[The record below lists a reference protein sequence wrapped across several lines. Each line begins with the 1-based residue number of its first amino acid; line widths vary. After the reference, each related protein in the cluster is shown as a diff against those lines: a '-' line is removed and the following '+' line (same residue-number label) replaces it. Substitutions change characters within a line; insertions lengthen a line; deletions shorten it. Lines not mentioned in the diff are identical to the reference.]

1 MNVGKI
7 ILTAFLSLCLT
18 CFSANAG
25 QNQHGD
31 LPLSLRVAL
40 NEAYELFDD
49 QQYMEAIEK
58 LTAFRAENKR
68 GSNHYLVDFTIGNA
82 WLQQNNAVRAA
93 PFYEAAV
100 AKNPD
105 FSAAWLNLA
114 RCRYELLQY
123 KPAAE
128 AFLKGYESS
137 SPKEALTLYYAAV
150 SWFQAGEP
158 SKTIQLMEQML
169 KSHSDDDVKPEWKEI
184 LVHAYLA
191 MELPEKALALME
203 ELVLLFTGEKKVQWQ
218 EALLYQYLSMG
229 MTKKALQLAENLTQT
244 HPLEPKWWKA
254 LSHIHLS
261 DDRHRDALA
270 AMIIYGYLEPL
281 NERETNLMAELSLML
296 GIPSKAVSHYQS
308 LADTSSSVDIIK
320 KIAQS
325 YQMMNQPDEALKWIE
340 IGLKRENSSD
350 LMMQKANLLYE
361 LRLFDKAIEAYES
374 VIRKNNGDTGLA
386 WLMIGFSASQKDN
399 LDKAATAFENASRF
413 KKHEKTALSHL
424 KHIRA
429 IKKSGS

>member
-1 MNVGKI
+1 MNVSKVT
-7 ILTAFLSLCLT
+7 LTAFLFLCLT
-18 CFSANAG
+18 CFSANAE

-31 LPLSLRVAL
+31 LPLSLSMVL
-40 NEAYELFDD
+40 NEAYQLFDD

-58 LTAFRAENKR
+58 LKAFRDGNKR
-68 GSNHYLVDFTIGNA
+68 GSEHYLVDFSIGNA
-82 WLQQNNAVRAA
+82 WLQLNKAARAA
-93 PFYEAAV
+93 SFYETAV
-100 AKNPD
+100 AKNPG
-105 FSAAWLNLA
+105 FSGAWLNLA
-114 RCRYELLQY
+114 RCRYELLQH

-137 SPKEALTLYYAAV
+137 SHKEAVTLYYAAV
-150 SWFQAGEP
+150 SWFQAEEF
-158 SKTIQLMEQML
+158 SRTIQLMERML
-169 KSHSDDDVKPEWKEI
+169 KSHSDDDIKTEWKEI

-191 MELPEKALALME
+191 VEAPRKALALME
-203 ELVLLFTGEKKVQWQ
+203 KLVLLFTGEKKVQWQ
-218 EALLYQYLSMG
+218 EALLYQYLSMD
-229 MTKKALQLAENLTQT
+229 MKKKALRLAENLTQT

-261 DDRHRDALA
+261 DDRHGDALA
-270 AMIIYGYLEPL
+270 AMIIYGYLQPL
-281 NERETNLMAELSLML
+281 NERETTLMAELNLML

-325 YQMMNQPDEALKWIE
+325 YQMMNQPEEALKWIE
-340 IGLKRENSSD
+340 IGLKRENSSG

-361 LRLFDKAIEAYES
+361 LRRFDKAIDAYES
-374 VIRKNNGDTGLA
+374 VIKENNGDSGLA
-386 WLMIGFSASQKDN
+386 WLMIGFAASQKDN